1 MLQTQTVKCRCKLD
15 WINQSSFRANR
26 AKVFYQCA
34 ISARNAFAIHT
45 ENAPCKL
52 ECFKHSSVQNR
63 HLETYNARI
72 NSTVKPV
79 KFPNEPTH
87 GFKHTTALPLANSD
101 SQNQQQKR
109 RRKLDWLNQS
119 SLLVSHSIRASQ
131 RSMLSIGHAAD
142 DHLHSGVR
150 HKHPKLLI
158 VADKLKKK
166 LRKNSTGLSS
176 RVTVVV

>member
-1 MLQTQTVKCRCKLD
+1 MRLRFILKMPP
-15 WINQSSFRANR
+15 A
-26 AKVFYQCA
+26 
-34 ISARNAFAIHT
+34 
-45 ENAPCKL
+45 KL
-52 ECFKHSSVQNR
+52 ECFKHSSVQNQAI
-63 HLETYNARI
+63 LETQNARVK
-72 NSTVKPV
+72 TRLVKPV

-101 SQNQQQKR
+101 SQNQKQKR

-142 DHLHSGVR
+142 DHLHSRVR

-176 RVTVVV
+176 RVTVAV